1 MAKDNKK
8 KSKKAGKGGVGA
20 SATKVTKRLR
30 ELTRNPLIAD
40 FVAATLVGA
49 AAALKDSKKAHQLAA
64 SAEKEL
70 QELGRSGAARG
81 SALWQLALDVGHKSL
96 AALGSEAKPA
106 KPAKRQMAKAKPA
119 KSKAVKAKPAK
130 AKSAVKRKP
139 ARPATATSR
148 KPLKAK
154 RAAASR
160 PKK

>member
-8 KSKKAGKGGVGA
+8 KSKKAGKGGVSA

-106 KPAKRQMAKAKPA
+106 KRQMAKAKPA

-148 KPLKAK
+148 KPVKAK
-154 RAAASR
+154 RAEASR